1 MATNKNGAA
10 VAKADTEL
18 DKLYKNYDILVN
30 AKDKI
35 AEVILSIIGIDSVQV
50 WKTYVV
56 VDTCRNTWVLIN

>member
-10 VAKADTEL
+10 VTKPDTEL

-35 AEVILSIIGIDSVQV
+35 AEVFYKAL
-50 WKTYVV
+50 WA
-56 VDTCRNTWVLIN
+56 WVMHAFRWPTRAEYKGAH

>member
-10 VAKADTEL
+10 VTKADTEL

-35 AEVILSIIGIDSVQV
+35 AEV
-50 WKTYVV
+50 
-56 VDTCRNTWVLIN
+56 CRGHG

>member
-10 VAKADTEL
+10 LTKADSEL

-35 AEVILSIIGIDSVQV
+35 AEVTGTRWPQIIYTHRKIVG
-50 WKTYVV
+50 
-56 VDTCRNTWVLIN
+56 TCRK